1 METEQQLL
9 KMFPN
14 SYFARRYFPDRY
26 FPPGGIVVPPI
37 LGGVGVLAGGS
48 QWDER
53 FITPRLRREEELEDE
68 DGLILA
74 YWYAREHYML

>member
-1 METEQQLL
+1 MIFGSLGRHALGQV
-9 KMFPN
+9 P
-14 SYFARRYFPDRY
+14 R
-26 FPPGGIVVPPI
+26 GVVVVPPVP
-37 LGGVGVLAGGS
+37 LPGGVGALAGGS